1 MKLTTLPCSAE
12 FKNPWSSTAT
22 LLYRLPCGLPVHH
35 ASDSNELCVL
45 AGFGDGMSLSNTH
58 SSVTLSGTG
67 SDIMGMGMNEN
78 RVDYLSSATAAT
90 SVLPFALDGVFFKVW
105 CKL

>member
-1 MKLTTLPCSAE
+1 M
-12 FKNPWSSTAT
+12 
-22 LLYRLPCGLPVHH
+22 HH

-45 AGFGDGMSLSNTH
+45 SGFGDGMSLSNSH
-58 SSVTLSGTG
+58 SPVTFSGSA
-67 SDIMGMGMNEN
+67 SDIMGMAMNEN

-90 SVLPFALDGVFFKVW
+90 SVLPLALEGVFFKVR